1 MLFGIDRAVLF
12 LADALSRVVACIG
25 PLFMRSDLRNQRT
38 TPPESLW
45 RATGAGLRWVWRHSL
60 IQVPPPLHARTA
72 IVGVNWIRAALLPLF
87 AFASSPLLIGALGS
101 GYLLTAVGP
110 VGSVFVPAAVMS
122 VTAVIAT
129 ISPAVRHA
137 PPHPHRTDDE
147 RTAA

>member
-25 PLFMRSDLRNQRT
+25 LLFMRSDLQNQRT
-38 TPPESLW
+38 TPPESCGGR
-45 RATGAGLRWVWRHSL
+45 RARVCAGSGVTPSSRFHRHCT
-60 IQVPPPLHARTA
+60 PRTA
-72 IVGVNWIRAALLPLF
+72 IVGVDWIRAALLPLF

-110 VGSVFVPAAVMS
+110 AGSVSVLAAVMS

-129 ISPAVRHA
+129 VSPAVRHA

-147 RTAA
+147 RTAT